1 MASFHAIQ
9 MDDPLDKR
17 EGSHAQDGLFHSATV
32 AQSHIQ
38 VRLGKGIVKFVTAGE
53 ALASF
58 NLAVQL

>member
-17 EGSHAQDGLFHSATV
+17 DDSAAQDSLFRSATV

-38 VRLGKGIVKFVTAGE
+38 VRLGKGIVD
-53 ALASF
+53 
-58 NLAVQL
+58 